1 MKFYHSFLSTP
12 LMRFLEDFFGEA
24 GRRGNV
30 LALENGACSHC
41 IQNITTFVWLCLQ
54 NYFDFVM
61 FQIVLVLSATW
72 LIMPQYLLCQM
83 SPFFLIRSYVFSCSW
98 CALFFV
104 VVSHNTPT
112 SAHPLLTKP
121 LHQEFFSV
129 FPFS

>member
-12 LMRFLEDFFGEA
+12 LMRFLEDFFREA

-83 SPFFLIRSYVFSCSW
+83 SLIFFL
-98 CALFFV
+98 LF
-104 VVSHNTPT
+104 HIT
-112 SAHPLLTKP
+112 H
-121 LHQEFFSV
+121 LHQHTLYSQNYCTKNSLVYFAFPKKKTMHVLMFF
-129 FPFS
+129 